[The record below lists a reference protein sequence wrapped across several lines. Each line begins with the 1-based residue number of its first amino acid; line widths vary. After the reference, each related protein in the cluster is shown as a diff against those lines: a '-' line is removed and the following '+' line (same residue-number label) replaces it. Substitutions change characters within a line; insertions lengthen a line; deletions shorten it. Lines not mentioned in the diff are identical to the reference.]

1 MDLRDLGFVGCRL
14 LALYFGIQALHLA
27 PTVLE
32 ALALQVTTVAAE
44 GPNVWLLSLSQVIG
58 FAIWVCAGV
67 ALWKY
72 AHAISSLVA
81 PSGRAH
87 LTTPASRDDIQQ
99 VLFAAVG
106 LFILIHAAGDLAET
120 IYIRY
125 TLKSQGLEP
134 PRFVDQTGHA
144 LVAAAK
150 VLIGLF
156 LVFGS
161 SGLVGA
167 IKRFRETGRPSNN
180 RLERTAG
187 DAP

>member
-1 MDLRDLGFVGCRL
+1 M
-14 LALYFGIQALHLA
+14 
-27 PTVLE
+27 
-32 ALALQVTTVAAE
+32 
-44 GPNVWLLSLSQVIG
+44 
-58 FAIWVCAGV
+58 
-67 ALWKY
+67 
-72 AHAISSLVA
+72 A

>member
-14 LALYFGIQALHLA
+14 LALYFGIQALHLV

-32 ALALQVTTVAAE
+32 ALALQFTPVSGG
-44 GPNVWLLSLSQVIG
+44 GPNVWLLSLSQIIG
-58 FAIWVCAGV
+58 FSIWACASV

-72 AHAISSLVA
+72 AQAISSLIT
-81 PSGRAH
+81 PSGRAY

-99 VLFAAVG
+99 VLFTAVG

-120 IYIRY
+120 LYIRY
-125 TLKSQGLEP
+125 TLKSQGVEP
-134 PRFVDQTGHA
+134 PRFADQTSHA

-180 RLERTAG
+180 RLERTGG